1 MVKKKGFSLL
11 EMIVAIFLM
20 AVVIGTVL
28 LLMASNLNVINK
40 ANEIM
45 ISNALAQ
52 YSIEEV
58 KNIEFPPVYSDR
70 QDYFGKEITDEGSID
85 ITNPDLDADFTP
97 PEFADKF
104 EIRRYNISYLS
115 DGTIVDTNA
124 TESQQTYND
133 KSFIRKVIVYVLR
146 KRDNAVISKREIY
159 ISRNGMF

>member
-1 MVKKKGFSLL
+1 MKKKKGFSLL
-11 EMIVAIFLM
+11 EMIVAIFLI

-28 LLMASNLNVINK
+28 LLMAANMNVINK

-85 ITNPDLDADFTP
+85 ITNPDPDADFTP

-104 EIRRYNISYLS
+104 EVRRYNISYLS
-115 DGTIVDTNA
+115 DGTVVDT
-124 TESQQTYND
+124 TPTKSQETYNNE
-133 KSFIRKVIVYVLR
+133 SFLREVIVYVLR
-146 KRDNAVISKREIY
+146 KKDDKVITKREIY
-159 ISRNGMF
+159 ISRNGLF

>member
-45 ISNALAQ
+45 ISNA
-52 YSIEEV
+52 
-58 KNIEFPPVYSDR
+58 DR

>member
-11 EMIVAIFLM
+11 EMIVAVFLI

-28 LLMASNLNVINK
+28 LLMAANLNVISK

-70 QDYFGKEITDEGSID
+70 QDYFGDEIQYDSIVDISYYGDYTPDE
-85 ITNPDLDADFTP
+85 FK
-97 PEFADKF
+97 DKF
-104 EIRRYNISYLS
+104 RIIRFVQGYYPN
-115 DGTIVDTNA
+115 
-124 TESQQTYND
+124 SQLIPDFNNTLYD
-133 KSFIRKVIVYVLR
+133 EAMKLKVIVYVLR
-146 KRDNAVISKREIY
+146 KKDNEVITKREVF
-159 ISRNGMF
+159 ISRNGLF

>member
-11 EMIVAIFLM
+11 EMIVAIFLI

-28 LLMASNLNVINK
+28 LLMAANLNVISK

-70 QDYFGKEITDEGSID
+70 QDYFGDEIGYETEID
-85 ITNPDLDADFTP
+85 LTNPDPDANFTP

-104 EIRRYNISYLS
+104 EVRRYVIGYNSSGNIIADFDNTKY
-115 DGTIVDTNA
+115 DNA
-124 TESQQTYND
+124 MLL
-133 KSFIRKVIVYVLR
+133 KVIVYVLR
-146 KRDNAVISKREIY
+146 KKDNKVISKREIF
-159 ISRNGMF
+159 ISRNGLF

>member
-28 LLMASNLNVINK
+28 LLMAANLNVINK

-70 QDYFGKEITDEGSID
+70 QDYFGDEIQYDSIVDISYYGDYTPDE
-85 ITNPDLDADFTP
+85 FK
-97 PEFADKF
+97 DKF
-104 EIRRYNISYLS
+104 RIIRFVQGYYPNGQIIPDFNNTLYDDAMKLK
-115 DGTIVDTNA
+115 I
-124 TESQQTYND
+124 
-133 KSFIRKVIVYVLR
+133 IVYVLR
-146 KRDNAVISKREIY
+146 KKDNKVISKREIF
-159 ISRNGMF
+159 ISRNGLF